1 MITQPFQSMKGFSDL
16 FCDLLQSAPYISS
29 RFPALDDT
37 FENRMQAQALR
48 CDRKELVLLLHSSL
62 SHLSLTEK
70 QQHNLHLAALS
81 NTTVVVTGQQVGFL
95 GGPLYTL
102 YKAYSAIA
110 QAEKL
115 QAQYQSFNVIPL
127 FWIEDNDHDRNE
139 AAEAYI
145 LDKQGMP
152 QQIICPADT
161 TLPVQTPVSELSIT
175 DDISAVLTAL
185 EQHLPENEYTRDL
198 MPLLHTIYTVGTEWS
213 VAFMRLLQH
222 WCGEKGLLF
231 VRASDIRK
239 SGAFASIVKQE
250 LAHPLRTLETVH
262 KVNNELRHNGYT
274 PQVEPS
280 AVNLFYHD
288 GTIRKKINYE
298 SSRFHAGEKI
308 WTQDEIIQ
316 EAKESPE
323 LFSPNVLLRPLCQ
336 DALLPTCMY
345 VAGPGEC
352 AYLAQIKECYSLFD
366 IEMPVIHA
374 RHSATLLFSQHQ
386 RLLDKAQKSP
396 LFFMRKYHEIE
407 QDIAHDMSDKD
418 LELLYQQAQQDL
430 EQVLAPIMHYA
441 ESTDQSLTG
450 ATAAARKTIHD
461 SIDTL
466 KKKITASKKRQEQTS
481 FDRAKTLSNFLY
493 PNGAAQER
501 TYSPIALLTKVSWQ
515 TFHETLTSLTALSN
529 QSHYIITFTH

>member
-1 MITQPFQSMKGFSDL
+1 MKGFSNL
-16 FCDLLQSAPYISS
+16 FSDLLQSAPYISS
-29 RFPALDDT
+29 RFPTLDDT
-37 FENRMQAQALR
+37 FENYMRNKALR
-48 CDRKELVLLLHSSL
+48 CDREKLTQVLQASL
-62 SHLSLTEK
+62 SHLDLTEK
-70 QQHNLHLAALS
+70 QQHNLHLAGLQ
-81 NTTVVVTGQQVGFL
+81 NTMAVVTGQQVGFL

-161 TLPVQTPVSELSIT
+161 TLSVQTPVSELSIT

-250 LAHPLRTLETVH
+250 LAHPMRILETVQ
-262 KVNNELRHNGYT
+262 KVNNELRNNGYT

-288 GTIRKKINYE
+288 G
-298 SSRFHAGEKI
+298 
-308 WTQDEIIQ
+308 
-316 EAKESPE
+316 
-323 LFSPNVLLRPLCQ
+323 
-336 DALLPTCMY
+336 
-345 VAGPGEC
+345 
-352 AYLAQIKECYSLFD
+352 
-366 IEMPVIHA
+366 
-374 RHSATLLFSQHQ
+374 
-386 RLLDKAQKSP
+386 
-396 LFFMRKYHEIE
+396 
-407 QDIAHDMSDKD
+407 
-418 LELLYQQAQQDL
+418 
-430 EQVLAPIMHYA
+430 
-441 ESTDQSLTG
+441 
-450 ATAAARKTIHD
+450 
-461 SIDTL
+461 
-466 KKKITASKKRQEQTS
+466 
-481 FDRAKTLSNFLY
+481 
-493 PNGAAQER
+493 
-501 TYSPIALLTKVSWQ
+501 
-515 TFHETLTSLTALSN
+515 
-529 QSHYIITFTH
+529 